1 MSQDQHTRFQLTFN
15 GISLELHG
23 EKEFVEEMYREVMA
37 DLEEARARNARGEMP
52 STAPVSAKQ
61 AKTPTAA
68 AKKKATER
76 PLEHVIW
83 LHRCTPLVNKIY
95 MASPSDVRK
104 TKRLNAFVP
113 EEIAT
118 LYVEGKLLTDVMPQ
132 FDRGQTLWAELTTAG
147 RKKIAEASSPP
158 AEPFKPA
165 KDSSRRK
172 TTPGLGIAIS
182 GSSKTD
188 GQGGD

>member
-37 DLEEARARNARGEMP
+37 DLEEARARNARGELPMGA
-52 STAPVSAKQ
+52 APGASSSKREQ
-61 AKTPTAA
+61 P
-68 AKKKATER
+68 KKKSAER

-95 MASPSDVRK
+95 MASPTDVRK
-104 TKRLNAFVP
+104 TKRMSAFIP

-118 LYVEGKLLTDVMPQ
+118 LYVEGKLLTEVMPQ

-147 RKKIAEASSPP
+147 RQKIAEASSPP
-158 AEPFKPA
+158 PRSAPKIDNA
-165 KDSSRRK
+165 QKK

-182 GSSKTD
+182 GSSKTKKENS
-188 GQGGD
+188 

>member
-37 DLEEARARNARGEMP
+37 DLEEARARNARGQMP
-52 STAPVSAKQ
+52 STAPASASQ
-61 AKTPTAA
+61 AKPPATAG
-68 AKKKATER
+68 AKKKVER

-104 TKRLNAFVP
+104 TKRLSAFVP
-113 EEIAT
+113 EQIAT

-158 AEPFKPA
+158 APPKPKIA
-165 KDSSRRK
+165 GSHRK

-182 GSSKTD
+182 GSSKT
-188 GQGGD
+188 QNQNNE